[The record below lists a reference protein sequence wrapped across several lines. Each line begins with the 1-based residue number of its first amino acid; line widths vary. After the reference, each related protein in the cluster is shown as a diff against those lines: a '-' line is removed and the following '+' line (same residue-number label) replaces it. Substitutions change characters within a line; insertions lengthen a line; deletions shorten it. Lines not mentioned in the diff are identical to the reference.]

1 MKIKHVVIATA
12 FAVLCAAAP
21 RPAAAAPVSIKL
33 ATLVPDGSLW
43 QKALVDMGDDWSKA
57 TAGRVTLRIYPG
69 GVAGDEPDMVRKMRI
84 GQLQAAALTVRGLA
98 ELDDG
103 FEVFTV
109 PMMYQSYDELFA
121 VLDRMEPTLKKRL
134 DAKGFMLL
142 SWGHAGWVYFFS
154 KQPVQSMADLK
165 KLKLWVWTGDDKM
178 TQMWK
183 ESGYQPVPLSP
194 TDILTG
200 LNTGMIDGLP
210 TVPLGALSLQWFRT
224 TKFMLDEGLS
234 PLVGGIVI
242 TKQAWNKIPE
252 ADRAAVLAGCKKAED
267 KLKKI
272 IPDQDKNA
280 LVEMQKRGLTVT
292 HMKPEAEAEFKKET
306 EAFVTRMRGTIVPPE
321 MLDLAIKERNAYRQQ
336 SHR

>member
-1 MKIKHVVIATA
+1 
-12 FAVLCAAAP
+12 
-21 RPAAAAPVSIKL
+21 
-33 ATLVPDGSLW
+33 
-43 QKALVDMGDDWSKA
+43 
-57 TAGRVTLRIYPG
+57 
-69 GVAGDEPDMVRKMRI
+69 
-84 GQLQAAALTVRGLA
+84 
-98 ELDDG
+98 
-103 FEVFTV
+103 
-109 PMMYQSYDELFA
+109 
-121 VLDRMEPTLKKRL
+121 
-134 DAKGFMLL
+134 
-142 SWGHAGWVYFFS
+142 
-154 KQPVQSMADLK
+154 MADLK

-224 TKFMLDEGLS
+224 TSSCSTRLS

-292 HMKPEAEAEFKKET
+292 HMKPEAEAEFKKGDRGVRH
-306 EAFVTRMRGTIVPPE
+306 AHAGTIVPPE